1 MLRLSIIGAG
11 RVGQTLGR
19 LFADSKLFQID
30 AVCNQSVESSQKAV
44 GFIGQGR
51 AVESLQEL
59 SESDVY
65 LITTSDSQI
74 SAIAKKLTESVDLN
88 GKVVFHC
95 SGVMSSKELNYG
107 NFHKASIHPVKSF
120 ADPNFAI
127 GDFAGTYC
135 GVEGDEDALEVLKPI
150 FEQLGAHCFDI
161 DCEMKQIYHAGAVF
175 ASNFLPLLIEASL
188 KCYEKSGVNRE
199 LAKQIIEPIIRLTLE
214 NSLKLEPK
222 TALTG
227 PVARGDYQ
235 AVETQFQSLQGKLPE
250 FAELYDLLSENLSKL
265 LVK

>member
-1 MLRLSIIGAG
+1 MLKLSIIGAG

-30 AVCNQSVESSQKAV
+30 ALCNQSIESAKKAV
-44 GFIGQGR
+44 EFIGQGR

-74 SAIAKKLTESVDLN
+74 SAIAKKLTDSVDLT
-88 GKVVFHC
+88 GKIVFHC
-95 SGVMSSKELNYG
+95 SGALSSAELNYG
-107 NFHKASIHPVKSF
+107 DFYKASIHPVKSF
-120 ADPNFAI
+120 ADPKLAI
-127 GDFAGTYC
+127 NDFAGTYC
-135 GVEGDEDALEVLKPI
+135 GIEGDEEALEVLKPI
-150 FEQLGAHCFDI
+150 FEQLGANCFDI
-161 DCEMKQIYHAGAVF
+161 DSEMKQVYHAGAVF

-188 KCYEKSGVNRE
+188 KCYEKSGVDRE
-199 LAKQIIEPIIRLTLE
+199 VAKQIIEPIIRLTLE

-235 AVETQFQSLQGKLPE
+235 AVETQFQSLQENLPE

-265 LVK
+265 LEK